1 MRKENGKAR
10 GQASEIDTV
19 FTGYPPPLRKKL
31 KALRR
36 LILDTAR
43 KTSGVGPLEETLKWG
58 QPSYLPAQS
67 GSGTTVRIDGV
78 KGEPDRYA
86 MFFHCQTNL
95 VATFRDIYPNELTYE
110 GNRSILF
117 NLDETIDEAALS
129 HCIALALTYHQRK
142 SSGRSPGTTKGRA
155 ASSSARRKTS

>member
-1 MRKENGKAR
+1 MREDGKAR
-10 GQASEIDTV
+10 GDASGIEAT
-19 FTGYPPPLRKKL
+19 FAGYPPPLRKKL

-43 KTSGVGPLEETLKWG
+43 KTDGVGPLQETLKWG

-67 GSGTTVRIDGV
+67 GSGTTVRIDAM
-78 KGEPDRYA
+78 KGEPSRYA

-95 VATFRDIYPNELTYE
+95 VATFRDIYPNELTYQ

-117 NLDETIDEAALS
+117 NLDETIDKAVLS

-142 SSGRSPGTTKGRA
+142 SSGRNPGTLKGRA